1 MYNTYGRG
9 EMIIMDSIKFKDI
22 KQKAL
27 ANKVPIIM
35 DETLAVLEER
45 LRRDYD

>member
-1 MYNTYGRG
+1 
-9 EMIIMDSIKFKDI
+9 MDSVKFNEI

-27 ANKVPIIM
+27 DNRIPIIM

-45 LRRDYD
+45 IKRS

>member
-1 MYNTYGRG
+1 
-9 EMIIMDSIKFKDI
+9 MIFMDSIKFNDI

-35 DETLAVLEER
+35 DDTLAVLEER
-45 LRRDYD
+45 LKRA

>member
-1 MYNTYGRG
+1 
-9 EMIIMDSIKFKDI
+9 MIIMDSVKFNDI

-27 ANKVPIIM
+27 VNKVPIIM